1 MQARSKEMMA
11 EEVISFRT
19 NFWPD
24 RFPVEAR
31 FYQFGSCGPSRTL
44 TTQRIF
50 CAQELHAFQEELARQ
65 ESTREWS
72 FIAYY
77 EPSPVISPGNRS
89 EGVAEVASLQNP
101 S

>member
-1 MQARSKEMMA
+1 MMA
-11 EEVISFRT
+11 EEAISLRT

-31 FYQFGSCGPSRTL
+31 FYQCGSVGPSCTL
-44 TTQRIF
+44 TTQRIS
-50 CAQELHAFQEELARQ
+50 CAQEWHGFQEELARR
-65 ESTREWS
+65 ESRREWS

-89 EGVAEVASLQNP
+89 EGVGEVASLQNP
-101 S
+101 G